1 DVKDKNVGVNDN
13 SEGKMKDERK
23 KGINEENEKVN
34 DKIHQEGA
42 TSMDNIRDG
51 ILGSIRFT
59 LLYSLINEEELV
71 PTPSKERYTNTIQR
85 KIVDEFIYKEC
96 TGKSG
101 KRNRWIEEMKRYYRD
116 WKEMFDATRDL
127 EECEDV
133 LETNGDENY
142 NVMRNEVEGPGG
154 SFN

>member
-1 DVKDKNVGVNDN
+1 MKRYYRDWKEMFDATRDLEECEDVLETDGDENYNVMRNEV
-13 SEGKMKDERK
+13 EGP
-23 KGINEENEKVN
+23 G
-34 DKIHQEGA
+34 G
-42 TSMDNIRDG
+42 
-51 ILGSIRFT
+51 
-59 LLYSLINEEELV
+59 
-71 PTPSKERYTNTIQR
+71 

-101 KRNRWIEEMKRYYRD
+101 KRNRWIKEMKRYYRD

-133 LETNGDENY
+133 LETDGDENY